1 MTQPNN
7 QPDPASAPNLDEL
20 LGTQGP
26 NRTRISKGDSTDQLS
41 RLVDKAGVADQYLL
55 SDRYVVQQNQPLGRG
70 GMGEVYLA
78 TDTKVGNRQVAIKF
92 LHSDQATSRDIFAR
106 FIAEMNIAGALNHP
120 NIVHVYDSNPSAE
133 LPYLVMEYVDGGN
146 LLSHCHGKLSKEE
159 VLAIGKQLC
168 KALMAAHQAGIIHR
182 DIKPANILI
191 NRQGIPKLTDF
202 GLSKH
207 TSQPQHSLTGAQM
220 GTPYYMSPE
229 QLRDSK
235 SVDARSDLY
244 SLGVTLYHLATG
256 DHPQT
261 IRLDVLPTV
270 LRTILERALQKD
282 PADRF
287 NSASEMLMAIEASLS
302 SRGSDVAKPRAGGL
316 KRGECYFCGE
326 INSESRKH
334 CGNCAQKLTVLCL
347 NCRVSIPIWERVC
360 DDCGSLQQPLLDNR
374 FEKLESVRVQAET
387 DLQERNFS
395 AANKLLAD
403 SATLFDDPRCSEA
416 LSWREEF
423 KRRLEATEL
432 EVQQQLEEME
442 NKKKQEAI
450 ELEGRTNQRKRDEE
464 GSQPLSTTA
473 FDFSQPSTAA
483 EQSKSESTSVVVE
496 RKTWLLRRVLLSLLV
511 ASVAL
516 LGIAYLVSN
525 TAESFRLANEEKT
538 RDEFQHTYPRL
549 TNSIGMTFQQLPAGT
564 FLMGSDDS
572 EVGNLINDESRHQ
585 VSLSRPFYIGLYEVT
600 EGEYE
605 QVMGTRPD
613 SAQGK
618 NYPVKKVSWE
628 NASDF
633 IRRLN
638 ELPAEKA
645 AGRLYRL
652 PTEAEWEY
660 ACRAGSQTAYCFGD
674 SMDGLSNYAWYTLN
688 SEREAQEVGQ
698 KRPNVWGLYDM
709 HGNVWEWCS
718 DWYGEYP
725 TASANDPIGPISGT
739 TRVYR
744 GGSWSDMAGGCRS
757 ANRNDLAPTY
767 ENFNLGFRLVCSVN
781 EEADR

>member
-7 QPDPASAPNLDEL
+7 QFDPAIGPNNDEL

-26 NRTRISKGDSTDQLS
+26 NPTRFSNGDSGGQLS
-41 RLVDKAGVADQYLL
+41 RLAENAGVADQCLI
-55 SDRYVVQQNQPLGRG
+55 SDRYIVRLNQQLGRG

-78 TDTKVGNRQVAIKF
+78 TDTKVGNRLVAIKF

-146 LLSHCHGKLSKEE
+146 LLSHCHGKLAMEE
-159 VLAIGKQLC
+159 VLTIGKQLC
-168 KALMAAHQAGIIHR
+168 EALNVSHQAGIIHR

-191 NRQGIPKLTDF
+191 TRQGIPKLTDF

-207 TSQPQHSLTGAQM
+207 TSQPQHSLTGSQM

-235 SVDARSDLY
+235 SIDARSDLY

-261 IRLDVLPTV
+261 IRLDSLPTE
-270 LRTILERALQKD
+270 LRAILERALHKN

-287 NSASEMLMAIEASLS
+287 ESASEMLMAIEASLS
-302 SRGSDVAKPRAGGL
+302 SRRRVVASPLAGGL
-316 KRGECYFCGE
+316 RRGECYFCGE
-326 INSESRKH
+326 INAESRKH

-347 NCRVSIPIWERVC
+347 SCRVSIPIWEKVC
-360 DDCGSLQQPLLDNR
+360 DDCGSLQQPLLEER
-374 FEKLESVRVQAET
+374 FAKIGSIRVQAET
-387 DLQERNFS
+387 FLQEQNFS
-395 AANKLLAD
+395 AAKKLLMD

-416 LSWREEF
+416 LSWREDF
-423 KRRLEATEL
+423 KKRMEATEL
-432 EVQQQLEEME
+432 DVQQQLEEIE
-442 NKKKQEAI
+442 KKKKQEAI
-450 ELEGRTNQRKRDEE
+450 ELEERTNHRKRDEE
-464 GSQPLSTTA
+464 RSQPPSTTA
-473 FDFSQPSTAA
+473 FDISQLSPAVEQSNGESTA
-483 EQSKSESTSVVVE
+483 VVVE
-496 RKTWLLRRVLLSLLV
+496 RKSWLGRRLLLSLLV
-511 ASVAL
+511 TAIICLV
-516 LGIAYLVSN
+516 IAYLISN
-525 TAESFRLANEEKT
+525 TAESFRRANEEKT

-564 FLMGSDDS
+564 FLMGSPDS

-605 QVMGTRPD
+605 QVMGTRPN
-613 SAQGK
+613 SAQGQK
-618 NYPVKKVSWE
+618 YPVKKVSWE
-628 NASDF
+628 DASDF

-638 ELPAEKA
+638 ELPTEKA
-645 AGRLYRL
+645 AGRQYRL
-652 PTEAEWEY
+652 PIEAEWEY

-674 SMDGLSNYAWYTLN
+674 SIDGLSNYAWYTLN
-688 SEREAQEVGQ
+688 SERESQEVGK
-698 KRPNVWGLYDM
+698 KRPNAWGLYDM

-718 DWYGEYP
+718 DWYSEYP
-725 TASANDPIGPISGT
+725 MVSANDPIGPVSGT

-744 GGSWSDMAGGCRS
+744 GGSWNDMAGGCRS

-767 ENFNLGFRLVCSVN
+767 ENFNLGIRLVCSVN